1 MLSPNYPAPTDHAM
15 LINVFGESRSGW
27 EALVSAQAGIAT
39 HVQARQAGFSDRQI
53 AYRLSSRKWQRMH
66 RGVYATFTGGPPR
79 AARLWA
85 ALLWAGE
92 GAVLSHETALEV
104 AELTDEQSQQIH
116 VTVPRR
122 RRPAQGKPMPGVVV
136 HRSDRARSLAQAPWE
151 LPRTPV
157 EDTVLDLA
165 AATRT
170 FDDAYAWVSR
180 ALASWQ
186 VPARTLRQAVDRR
199 TRFPRRAWFI
209 DALDDAA
216 EGVHSR
222 IESRY
227 VRDVERAH
235 GLPAGES
242 YGVAVEFD
250 GIASHRDLNLAVGD
264 VDAFRFDLIA
274 VTTGAC
280 GSAAIVAAA
289 LCRNGWPG
297 KPHPCRKASCV
308 LRAS

>member
-1 MLSPNYPAPTDHAM
+1 MFMIVY
-15 LINVFGESRSGW
+15 GESRSDW

-53 AYRLSSRKWQRMH
+53 TYRLSSGKWQRVH
-66 RGVYATFTGGPPR
+66 RGVYATCAGPLPR

-104 AELTDEQSQQIH
+104 AELTDEQGLQIH

-136 HRSDRARSLAQAPWE
+136 HRSDRARSVAHAPWQ

-170 FDDAYAWVSR
+170 FDDAYAWISR
-180 ALASWQ
+180 ALAGWQ
-186 VPARTLRQAVDRR
+186 VPALTLRRAIGAR
-199 TRFPRRAWFI
+199 TRFPHRAWFI
-209 DALDDAA
+209 DALDDAGQ
-216 EGVHSR
+216 GVHSR

-235 GLPAGES
+235 GLPTAGS

-250 GIASHRDLNLAVGD
+250 GFEARRDLGLATRD
-264 VDAFRFDLIA
+264 VATLRVDLLA

-280 GSAAIVAAA
+280 ASAVTVGAAMRGS
-289 LCRNGWPG
+289 GWPG
-297 KPHPCRKASCV
+297 EPHPCRKASCV
-308 LRAS
+308 LRGAS